1 MAIVEHIRAALI
13 DLDGTLVDSA
23 PELADSLDVMLIELG
38 HAPVGE
44 ARVRQ
49 WVGGGV
55 GVLVEQGL
63 YHALGREPTAADR
76 EQGRTL
82 FRSAYDD
89 RVGHRG
95 PVYPGVFAGLD
106 RLRAAGVHLAC
117 VTNKIRRFT
126 APMLERL
133 ELIDYF
139 DTVVAGDDA
148 AALKPDPAMLLLAA
162 ERLGVDTAHCV
173 MIGDSAIDVAAARN
187 AGMPVWCLRSG
198 YGGSEPVDA
207 AGPDAAFDRFDE
219 LAEALVESL
228 GADD

>member
-1 MAIVEHIRAALI
+1 MASKQHLCAALI

-23 PELADSLDVMLIELG
+23 PELADSLDVMLTELG
-38 HAPVGE
+38 HARVGE
-44 ARVRQ
+44 ERVRQ

-63 YHALGREPTAADR
+63 HHALGREPTDAERD
-76 EQGRTL
+76 EGRTR
-82 FRSAYDD
+82 FRRAYDK

-95 PVYPGVFAGLD
+95 PVYPGVVTGLE
-106 RLRAAGVHLAC
+106 RFRAHGLRLAC

-126 APMLERL
+126 VPMLERL
-133 ELIDYF
+133 DLMHHF
-139 DTVVAGDDA
+139 DAVVAGDDA
-148 AALKPDPAMLLLAA
+148 GALKPDPAALLLAA
-162 ERLGVDTAHCV
+162 DRLGVDPGHCI

-219 LAEALVESL
+219 LAEALVVSL
-228 GADD
+228 GRED